1 MSVDC
6 AIHFATQVLNLAGK
20 GDYMTEQWHRRTRK
34 TVFDS
39 PWIRVHEDEY
49 TLPDGQQIPHYFI
62 WESSDS
68 ALCVCQM
75 KDRVL
80 LTRQY
85 RPGIEKFTLCHPGG
99 RLESS
104 DASPVSGAMRELLE
118 ETGCVPQKVTPLGM
132 FGQVP
137 AITPNRV
144 HIFLVQC
151 EPSPNQPTL
160 EPSEKIDVELVP
172 IPKLKKL
179 IASGGM
185 DCVACVAATY
195 LAFGTIK

>member
-1 MSVDC
+1 MKKAWQIKSSKV
-6 AIHFATQVLNLAGK
+6 VLN
-20 GDYMTEQWHRRTRK
+20 T
-34 TVFDS
+34 
-39 PWIRVHEDEY
+39 PWLRVHKNSY
-49 TLPDGQQIPHYFI
+49 FLPNGEKIPHYYI

-68 ALCVCQM
+68 ALCVCQVGED
-75 KDRVL
+75 KVL

-85 RPGIEKFTLCHPGG
+85 RLGIEKYTVCHPGG

-118 ETGCVPQKVTPLGM
+118 ETGCVPQKVTPLGA
-132 FGQVP
+132 FGQIP

-151 EPSPNQPTL
+151 DPSLNQPTP
-160 EPSEKIDVELVP
+160 EPSEKIDVKLVP
-172 IPKLKKL
+172 IPKLTEL
-179 IASGGM
+179 IASGEM

-195 LAFGTIK
+195 LALGVMK

>member
-1 MSVDC
+1 
-6 AIHFATQVLNLAGK
+6 
-20 GDYMTEQWHRRTRK
+20 MTEKWQRK
-34 TVFDS
+34 TRETVLDS
-39 PWIRVHEDEY
+39 LWIRVYKDKY
-49 TLPDGQQIPHYFI
+49 VLPDGHEVPDYFV
-62 WESSDS
+62 WESGDS
-68 ALCVCQM
+68 ALCVC
-75 KDRVL
+75 KVGEDNVL

-118 ETGCVPQKVTPLGM
+118 ETGYSSQRVTPLGM

-151 EPSPNQPTL
+151 EPSSNQPAP
-160 EPSEKIDVELVP
+160 EPSEKIAVELVP
-172 IPKLKKL
+172 ILNLKEL
-179 IASGGM
+179 IASGDM

-195 LAFGTIK
+195 LAFGVIK

>member
-1 MSVDC
+1 MVS
-6 AIHFATQVLNLAGK
+6 
-20 GDYMTEQWHRRTRK
+20 QWRRTARK
-34 TVFDS
+34 TVLNS

-49 TLPDGQQIPHYFI
+49 VLPDGQKLLHYFI

-68 ALCVCQM
+68 ALCVC
-75 KDRVL
+75 KVGEDNVL

-85 RPGIEKFTLCHPGG
+85 RPGIEKFTVCHPGG

-118 ETGCVPQKVTPLGM
+118 ETGYIPQKVTSLGT
-132 FGQVP
+132 FGQIP

-172 IPKLKKL
+172 IPKLKEL
-179 IASGGM
+179 IASGDM

-195 LAFGTIK
+195 LAFGEIK